1 MKTKKICT
9 QGFLIIGFL
18 FALYYPSH
26 AQNAGVGIN
35 IDTPQATLHVHGTL
49 RIDSLVAFDSLNNP
63 TIWNV
68 VCDSA
73 GNFFKTVPIVIPDP
87 TETIQEFEYGETV
100 SAGTLVSVGDGK
112 SAYMRCSGDGAFV
125 QNESTS
131 QSRWVAQGFS
141 SSVGLVGIRAVN
153 IKIPITSS
161 QNTIIFSVC
170 PVQNGVPSMA
180 QAVSRTETFTSTSTS
195 TGWSLFVFDP
205 PLYAPSGSPC
215 FLVVRAYGGMNTSKN
230 LRSVGE
236 SISGTM
242 MISNDAG
249 VSWSSIIGRDLEV
262 QIFEARHWP
271 GKVYG
276 AHSVWMVESLK
287 PDQGTVLATSGVSI
301 VKDFY
306 DRAHN
311 VIGVS
316 LESGNAGDIKKVSLG
331 PVVTVSQTLIPGVRY
346 FLADNPGILG
356 TGMSTSFFNVPVGFA
371 VGTHRLLLVR

>member
-1 MKTKKICT
+1 MKQVIV
-9 QGFLIIGFL
+9 FLSFFFL
-18 FALYYPSH
+18 ALYTFS
-26 AQNAGVGIN
+26 QNVGIN
-35 IDTPQATLHVHGTL
+35 VDTPQATLHVQGTL
-49 RIDSLVAFDSLNNP
+49 RVDSVSILDTSDTLP
-63 TIWNV
+63 KWTL
-68 VCDSA
+68 VCDSL

-87 TETIQEFEYGETV
+87 AETIQEFEYGETV

-112 SAYMRCSGDGAFV
+112 SAYMRCSGDGTFV
-125 QNESTS
+125 QNESTN

-153 IKIPITSS
+153 IKLPITSG
-161 QNTIIFSVC
+161 QNTIIFSLC
-170 PVQNGVPSMA
+170 PAQNGVPSMA

-205 PLYAPSGSPC
+205 PLYVPSGAPC
-215 FLVVRAYGGMNTSKN
+215 FLVVRAYGGTNTSKN
-230 LRSVGE
+230 LRTVGE

-249 VSWSSIIGRDLEV
+249 VTWSSVTGRDLEV
-262 QIFEARHWP
+262 QIFESRHWP

-287 PDQGTVLATSGVSI
+287 PDQGTVLATSGASI

-311 VIGVS
+311 VIGVA
-316 LESGNAGDIKKVSLG
+316 LESGNAGDVKKVSLG
-331 PVVTVSQTLIPGVRY
+331 PVVTVPQTLIPGTRY
-346 FLADNPGILG
+346 FLSDNPGILG
-356 TGMSTSFFNVPVGFA
+356 TGMSSPFFNVPVGFA